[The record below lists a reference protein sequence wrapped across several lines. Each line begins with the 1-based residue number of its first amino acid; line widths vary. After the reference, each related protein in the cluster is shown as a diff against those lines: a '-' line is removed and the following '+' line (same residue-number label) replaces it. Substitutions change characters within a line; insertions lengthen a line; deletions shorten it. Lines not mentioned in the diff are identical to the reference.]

1 MIRLHLNHHPLVAA
15 ARESRFKPHPLLQIL
30 IFIGIYIGSLLPTI
44 LPYVLFLLLKD
55 ANVLGDSA
63 MDAEKLIIL
72 FSCALS
78 ALVVVLYCR
87 FAEGRS
93 LYSMGFV
100 RKDAWMHYVK
110 GMAVGFVFFSTVY
123 FALVATGSVTF
134 DGLNSTASIAMLLLF
149 FFGFVI
155 QGAQEEILTRGY
167 FMMSLS
173 TRLPAIA
180 AIVISSFTF
189 SVLHIFN
196 GGFDLLAFVN
206 LTLYGIFLAVYML
219 RTGNIWGA
227 CAIHSIWNF
236 SQGNVYGMSVS
247 GMSIME
253 TSLFSSSLVEGKELL
268 SGGSFG
274 PEGGVITSA
283 VTIVAI
289 VLTLLLG
296 GRSSEG

>member
-1 MIRLHLNHHPLVAA
+1 MIRLHLNDHPLVAA
-15 ARESRFKPHPLLQIL
+15 VRESRFKPHPLLQIP
-30 IFIGIYIGSLLPTI
+30 IFIGIYIASLLPTI

-55 ANVLGDSA
+55 ANVPGDSA
-63 MDAEKLIIL
+63 MDTEKLIIL

-93 LYSMGFV
+93 LFSMGFV
-100 RKDAWMHYVK
+100 RKDAWIHYLK
-110 GMAVGFVFFSTVY
+110 GIAVGFVFFSTVY
-123 FALVATGSVTF
+123 LTLIATGSVTF
-134 DGLNSTASIAMLLLF
+134 DGLNSKASLAMLLLF

-180 AIVISSFTF
+180 AILISSFTF
-189 SVLHIFN
+189 SVLHLFN
-196 GGFDLLAFVN
+196 SGFGLLAFVN
-206 LTLYGIFLAVYML
+206 LVLYGVFLAVYML
-219 RTGNIWGA
+219 KTSNIWGV
-227 CAIHSIWNF
+227 CAIHSVWNF
-236 SQGNVYGMSVS
+236 SQGNLYGMPVS
-247 GMSIME
+247 GMNIME
-253 TSLFSSSLVEGKELL
+253 TSLFSSSLVEGKEWL
-268 SGGSFG
+268 SGGAFG

-283 VTIVAI
+283 VSILAI

-296 GRSSEG
+296 KRSSE

>member
-1 MIRLHLNHHPLVAA
+1 MIRLHLNDHPLVAA
-15 ARESRFKPHPLLQIL
+15 ARESRFKPHPLLQIPL
-30 IFIGIYIGSLLPTI
+30 FIGIYIASLLPTI

-55 ANVLGDSA
+55 ANVPGDSA
-63 MDAEKLIIL
+63 MDTEKLIIL

-93 LYSMGFV
+93 LFSMGFV
-100 RKDAWMHYVK
+100 RKDAWIHYLK
-110 GMAVGFVFFSTVY
+110 GIAVGFVFFSTVY
-123 FALVATGSVTF
+123 LTLIATGSVTF
-134 DGLNSTASIAMLLLF
+134 DGLNSKASLAMLLLF

-180 AIVISSFTF
+180 AILINSFTF
-189 SVLHIFN
+189 SVLHLFN
-196 GGFDLLAFVN
+196 SGFGLLAFVN
-206 LTLYGIFLAVYML
+206 LVLYGVFLAVYML
-219 RTGNIWGA
+219 KTGNIWGV
-227 CAIHSIWNF
+227 CAIHSVWNF
-236 SQGNVYGMSVS
+236 SQGNLYGMPVS
-247 GMSIME
+247 GMNILE
-253 TSLFSSSLVEGKELL
+253 TSLFSSSLVEGKEWL
-268 SGGSFG
+268 SGGAFG

-283 VTIVAI
+283 VSILAI

-296 GRSSEG
+296 KRSSE

>member
-1 MIRLHLNHHPLVAA
+1 MIRLHLNDHPLVAA
-15 ARESRFKPHPLLQIL
+15 ARESRFKPHPLLQIP
-30 IFIGIYIGSLLPTI
+30 IFIGIYIASLLPTI

-55 ANVLGDSA
+55 ANVPGDSA
-63 MDAEKLIIL
+63 MDTEKLIIL

-93 LYSMGFV
+93 LFSMGFV
-100 RKDAWMHYVK
+100 RKDAWIHYLK
-110 GMAVGFVFFSTVY
+110 GIAVGFVFFSTVY
-123 FALVATGSVTF
+123 LTLIATGSVTF
-134 DGLNSTASIAMLLLF
+134 DGLNSKASLAMLLLF

-180 AIVISSFTF
+180 AILISSFTF
-189 SVLHIFN
+189 SVLHLFN
-196 GGFDLLAFVN
+196 SGFGLLAFVN
-206 LTLYGIFLAVYML
+206 LVLYGVFLAVYML
-219 RTGNIWGA
+219 KTGNIWGV
-227 CAIHSIWNF
+227 CAIHSVWNF
-236 SQGNVYGMSVS
+236 SQGNLYGMPVS
-247 GMSIME
+247 GMNILE
-253 TSLFSSSLVEGKELL
+253 TSLFSSSLVEGKEWL
-268 SGGSFG
+268 SGGAFG

-283 VTIVAI
+283 VSILAI

-296 GRSSEG
+296 KRSSK

>member
-1 MIRLHLNHHPLVAA
+1 MIRLHLNDHPLVAA
-15 ARESRFKPHPLLQIL
+15 VRESRFKPHPLLQIP
-30 IFIGIYIGSLLPTI
+30 IFIGIYIASLLPTI

-55 ANVLGDSA
+55 ANVSGDSA
-63 MDAEKLIIL
+63 MDTEKLIIL

-93 LYSMGFV
+93 LFSMGFV
-100 RKDAWMHYVK
+100 RKDAWIHYLK
-110 GMAVGFVFFSTVY
+110 GIAVGFVFFSTVY
-123 FALVATGSVTF
+123 LTLIATGSVTF
-134 DGLNSTASIAMLLLF
+134 DGLNSKASLAMLLLF

-180 AIVISSFTF
+180 AILISSFTF
-189 SVLHIFN
+189 SVLHLFN
-196 GGFDLLAFVN
+196 SGFGLLAFVN
-206 LTLYGIFLAVYML
+206 LVLYGVFLAVYML
-219 RTGNIWGA
+219 KTGNIWGV
-227 CAIHSIWNF
+227 CAIHSVWNF
-236 SQGNVYGMSVS
+236 SQGNLYGMPVS
-247 GMSIME
+247 GMNILE
-253 TSLFSSSLVEGKELL
+253 TSLFSSSLVEGKEWL
-268 SGGSFG
+268 SGGAFG

-283 VTIVAI
+283 VSILAI

-296 GRSSEG
+296 KRSSE

>member
-1 MIRLHLNHHPLVAA
+1 MIRLHLNDHPLVAA
-15 ARESRFKPHPLLQIL
+15 ARESRFKPHPLLQIPL
-30 IFIGIYIGSLLPTI
+30 FIGIYIASLLPTI

-55 ANVLGDSA
+55 ANVPGDSA
-63 MDAEKLIIL
+63 MDTEELIIL

-93 LYSMGFV
+93 LFSMGFV
-100 RKDAWMHYVK
+100 RKDAWIHYLK
-110 GMAVGFVFFSTVY
+110 GIAVGFVFFSTVY
-123 FALVATGSVTF
+123 LTLIATGSVTF
-134 DGLNSTASIAMLLLF
+134 DGLNSKASLAMLLLF

-180 AIVISSFTF
+180 AILISSFTF
-189 SVLHIFN
+189 SVLHLFN
-196 GGFDLLAFVN
+196 SGFGLLAFVN
-206 LTLYGIFLAVYML
+206 LVLYGVFLAVYML
-219 RTGNIWGA
+219 KTGNIWGV
-227 CAIHSIWNF
+227 CAIHSVWNF
-236 SQGNVYGMSVS
+236 SQGNLYGMPVS
-247 GMSIME
+247 GMNILE
-253 TSLFSSSLVEGKELL
+253 TSLFSSSLVEGKEWL
-268 SGGSFG
+268 SGGAFG

-283 VTIVAI
+283 VSILAI

-296 GRSSEG
+296 KRSSE

>member
-1 MIRLHLNHHPLVAA
+1 MIRLHLNDHPLVAA
-15 ARESRFKPHPLLQIL
+15 ARESRFKPHPLLQIP
-30 IFIGIYIGSLLPTI
+30 IFIGIYIASLLPTI

-55 ANVLGDSA
+55 ANVPGDSA
-63 MDAEKLIIL
+63 MDTEKLIIL

-93 LYSMGFV
+93 LFSMGFV
-100 RKDAWMHYVK
+100 RKDAWIHYLK
-110 GMAVGFVFFSTVY
+110 GIAVGFVFFSTVY
-123 FALVATGSVTF
+123 LTLIATGSVTF
-134 DGLNSTASIAMLLLF
+134 DGLNSKASLAMLLLF

-180 AIVISSFTF
+180 AILISSFTF
-189 SVLHIFN
+189 SVLHLFN
-196 GGFDLLAFVN
+196 SGFGLLAFVN
-206 LTLYGIFLAVYML
+206 LVLYGVFLAVYML
-219 RTGNIWGA
+219 KTGNIWGV
-227 CAIHSIWNF
+227 CAIHSVWNF
-236 SQGNVYGMSVS
+236 SQGNLYGMPVS
-247 GMSIME
+247 GMNILE
-253 TSLFSSSLVEGKELL
+253 TSLFSSSLVEGKEWL
-268 SGGSFG
+268 SGGAFG

-283 VTIVAI
+283 VSILAI

-296 GRSSEG
+296 KRSSE

>member
-1 MIRLHLNHHPLVAA
+1 MNDHPLVAA
-15 ARESRFKPHPLLQIL
+15 ARESRFKPHPLLQIPL
-30 IFIGIYIGSLLPTI
+30 FIGIYIASLLPTI

-55 ANVLGDSA
+55 ANVPGDSA
-63 MDAEKLIIL
+63 MDTEKLIIL

-93 LYSMGFV
+93 LFSMGFV
-100 RKDAWMHYVK
+100 RKDAWIHYLK
-110 GMAVGFVFFSTVY
+110 GIAVGFVFFSTVY
-123 FALVATGSVTF
+123 LTLIATGSVTF
-134 DGLNSTASIAMLLLF
+134 DGLNSKASLAMLLLF

-180 AIVISSFTF
+180 AILISSFTF
-189 SVLHIFN
+189 SVLHLFN
-196 GGFDLLAFVN
+196 SGFGLLAFVN
-206 LTLYGIFLAVYML
+206 LVLYGVFLAVYML
-219 RTGNIWGA
+219 KTGNIWGV
-227 CAIHSIWNF
+227 CAIHSVWNF
-236 SQGNVYGMSVS
+236 SQGNLYGMPVS
-247 GMSIME
+247 GMNIME
-253 TSLFSSSLVEGKELL
+253 TSLFSSSLVEGKEWL
-268 SGGSFG
+268 SGGAFG

-283 VTIVAI
+283 VSILAI

-296 GRSSEG
+296 KRSSE

>member
-1 MIRLHLNHHPLVAA
+1 MIRLHLNDHPLVAA
-15 ARESRFKPHPLLQIL
+15 ARESRFKPHPLLQIP
-30 IFIGIYIGSLLPTI
+30 IFIGIYIASLLPTI

-55 ANVLGDSA
+55 ANVPGDSA
-63 MDAEKLIIL
+63 MNTEKLIIL

-93 LYSMGFV
+93 LFSMGFV
-100 RKDAWMHYVK
+100 RKDAWIHYLR

-123 FALVATGSVTF
+123 LTLIATGSVTF
-134 DGLNSTASIAMLLLF
+134 DGLNSKASLAMLLLF

-180 AIVISSFTF
+180 AILISSFTF
-189 SVLHIFN
+189 SVLHLFN
-196 GGFDLLAFVN
+196 SGFGLLAFVN
-206 LTLYGIFLAVYML
+206 LVLYGVFLAVYML
-219 RTGNIWGA
+219 KTGNIWGV
-227 CAIHSIWNF
+227 CAIHSVWNF
-236 SQGNVYGMSVS
+236 SQGNLYGMPVS
-247 GMSIME
+247 GMNILE
-253 TSLFSSSLVEGKELL
+253 TSLFSSRLVDGKEWL
-268 SGGSFG
+268 SGGAFG

-283 VTIVAI
+283 VSILAI

-296 GRSSEG
+296 KRSSE

>member
-1 MIRLHLNHHPLVAA
+1 MIRLHLNDHPLVAA
-15 ARESRFKPHPLLQIL
+15 ARESRFKPHPLLQIPL
-30 IFIGIYIGSLLPTI
+30 FIGIYIASLLPTI

-55 ANVLGDSA
+55 ANVPGDSA
-63 MDAEKLIIL
+63 MDTEKLIIL

-93 LYSMGFV
+93 LFSMGFI
-100 RKDAWMHYVK
+100 RKDAWIHYLK
-110 GMAVGFVFFSTVY
+110 GIAVGFVFFSTVY
-123 FALVATGSVTF
+123 LTLIATGSVTF
-134 DGLNSTASIAMLLLF
+134 DGLNSKASLAMLLLF

-180 AIVISSFTF
+180 AILISSFTF
-189 SVLHIFN
+189 SVLHLFN
-196 GGFDLLAFVN
+196 SGFGLLAFVN
-206 LTLYGIFLAVYML
+206 LVLYGVFLAVYML
-219 RTGNIWGA
+219 KTGNIWGV
-227 CAIHSIWNF
+227 CAIHSVWNF
-236 SQGNVYGMSVS
+236 SQGNLYGMPVS
-247 GMSIME
+247 GMNIME
-253 TSLFSSSLVEGKELL
+253 ISLFSSSLVEGKEWL
-268 SGGSFG
+268 SGGAFG

-283 VTIVAI
+283 VSILAI

-296 GRSSEG
+296 KRSSE

>member
-1 MIRLHLNHHPLVAA
+1 MIRLHLNDHPLVAA
-15 ARESRFKPHPLLQIL
+15 ARESRFKPHPLLQIP
-30 IFIGIYIGSLLPTI
+30 IFIGIYIASLLPTI

-55 ANVLGDSA
+55 ANVPGDSA
-63 MDAEKLIIL
+63 MDTEKLIIL

-93 LYSMGFV
+93 LFSMGFV
-100 RKDAWMHYVK
+100 RKDAWIHYLK
-110 GMAVGFVFFSTVY
+110 GIAVGFVFFSTVY
-123 FALVATGSVTF
+123 LTLIATGSVTF
-134 DGLNSTASIAMLLLF
+134 DGLNSKASLAMLLLF

-180 AIVISSFTF
+180 AILISSFTF
-189 SVLHIFN
+189 SVLHLFN
-196 GGFDLLAFVN
+196 SGFGLLAFVN
-206 LTLYGIFLAVYML
+206 LVLYGVFLAVYML
-219 RTGNIWGA
+219 KTGNIWGV
-227 CAIHSIWNF
+227 CAIHSVWNF
-236 SQGNVYGMSVS
+236 SQGNLYGMPVS
-247 GMSIME
+247 GMNILE
-253 TSLFSSSLVEGKELL
+253 TSFFSSSLVEGKEWL
-268 SGGSFG
+268 SGGAFG

-283 VTIVAI
+283 VSILAI

-296 GRSSEG
+296 KRSSE